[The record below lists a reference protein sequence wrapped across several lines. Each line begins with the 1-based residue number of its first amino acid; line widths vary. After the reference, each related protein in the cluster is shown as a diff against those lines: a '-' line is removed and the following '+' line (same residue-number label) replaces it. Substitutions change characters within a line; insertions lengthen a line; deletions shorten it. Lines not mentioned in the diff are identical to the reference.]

1 MSDWDKIEKEFEDET
16 KKERHNYPHEFIDWL
31 MNNVTP
37 IKVFDPSSQVED
49 PKAKFR
55 VGRKQ
60 GRAILYT
67 ETGKEYLVF
76 SQGEEK
82 ACKEYCDYINKKH
95 EEDKLNRI

>member
-1 MSDWDKIEKEFEDET
+1 MRRRRSVTTI
-16 KKERHNYPHEFIDWL
+16 HMEFIDWL
-31 MNNVTP
+31 MDNVTP
-37 IKVFDPSSQVED
+37 IRVFDLLTEADD

-76 SQGEEK
+76 PQGEEQ
-82 ACKEYCDYINKKH
+82 ACKEYCDYINKKN
-95 EEDKLNRI
+95 EEGKLHL